1 MSRVIGR
8 RQETLLPNIP
18 RFFAARVQQERSALG
33 GRKKEMRPGARTAK
47 AKSFYL
53 SLDTLIDGL
62 GRTRYNEPRKAP
74 EPYLILVG
82 QE

>member
-1 MSRVIGR
+1 M
-8 RQETLLPNIP
+8 
-18 RFFAARVQQERSALG
+18 
-33 GRKKEMRPGARTAK
+33 EMRPGARTAK

-62 GRTRYNEPRKAP
+62 GLTSYNEPRKAP

>member
-1 MSRVIGR
+1 M
-8 RQETLLPNIP
+8 
-18 RFFAARVQQERSALG
+18 
-33 GRKKEMRPGARTAK
+33 EMRPGASTAK

-62 GRTRYNEPRKAP
+62 GLTSYNEPRKAP